1 MFGFDLK
8 CFKEKGYDFIVV
20 HAYRCF
26 PDPDGSDTIKKA
38 EEAGFQN
45 IEIYMS
51 PCPGGNKSASAQVDE
66 ISTSDYT
73 RYTIS

>member
-20 HAYRCF
+20 RAYRTIGCF
-26 PDPDGSDTIKKA
+26 PDPDGRGTIKEA

-51 PCPGGNKSASAQVDE
+51 PCPGGNKSASAEVDE
-66 ISTSDYT
+66 MSTSDYVQ
-73 RYTIS
+73 